1 MKHKTVTLISSALL
15 DIEDFRLTFGF
26 KHTYI
31 VISLFR
37 SSLSHIYYSLL
48 YSIWAPPLPYFP
60 CGHVLWRAF
69 LALSNEF
76 SCSQAPRMGAT
87 CLRPAWLCWVNLTKS
102 VRGMRKET
110 HTDTQTYNRK
120 LGKGGLHVPDG
131 KRERLPEPECLF
143 YRSVQGKDSGKH
155 QALTILW
162 FKVKRMRFGGLI
174 FLRLMKLNYNT
185 SVLESS
191 RYTGHLI

>member
-1 MKHKTVTLISSALL
+1 MKLCAWNKVMVVLFLP
-15 DIEDFRLTFGF
+15 DF
-26 KHTYI
+26 
-31 VISLFR
+31 
-37 SSLSHIYYSLL
+37 SLL
-48 YSIWAPPLPYFP
+48 CCFCKEPSLGLVASFT
-60 CGHVLWRAF
+60 
-69 LALSNEF
+69 
-76 SCSQAPRMGAT
+76 AT
-87 CLRPAWLCWVNLTKS
+87 VCCLRPAWVCWVNLTKS

-162 FKVKRMRFGGLI
+162 FKVKGMRFSGLI
-174 FLRLMKLNYNT
+174 FLRLMKLNYST

-191 RYTGHLI
+191 RHTGHLI